1 MEEPNL
7 KIISQLRAILQASV
21 DKHFG
26 FQRPNNRSLEAAQE
40 HAQKLL
46 DQYIAGLMKESP
58 ELKKQWALGHPFLVL
73 CKVSLETRSYQIIIT
88 TKDNPKGL

>member
-1 MEEPNL
+1 MEPNL
-7 KIISQLRAILQASV
+7 RIVSQLTRILQQSV

-26 FQRPNNRSLEAAQE
+26 FMRPNNRSLEAARE

-46 DQYIAGLMKESP
+46 DQYIDGLMKESP
-58 ELKKQWALGHPFLVL
+58 DLKKQWALGHPFLVL
-73 CKVSLETRSYQIIIT
+73 CRVSLETRSYQVSIT

>member
-1 MEEPNL
+1 MEANIR
-7 KIISQLRAILQASV
+7 IISQLTRILQASV

-26 FQRPNNRSLEAAQE
+26 HMRPNNRSLDAARD

-46 DQYIAGLMKESP
+46 DQYIDGLMKESP

-73 CKVSLETRSYQIIIT
+73 CTVSLETRSYKISIT

>member
-26 FQRPNNRSLEAAQE
+26 YQRPNNRSLEAARQ
-40 HAQKLL
+40 HAQDLL
-46 DQYIAGLMKESP
+46 DKYVKELMKESP
-58 ELKKQWALGHPFLVL
+58 QLKAQWSLGHPFLVL
-73 CKVSLETRSYQIIIT
+73 CRISLETRSYQIVIT

>member
-1 MEEPNL
+1 VEANIR
-7 KIISQLRAILQASV
+7 IISQLTRILQQSV

-26 FQRPNNRSLEAAQE
+26 HMRPNNRSLEAARD

-46 DQYIAGLMKESP
+46 DQYVEALMKESP
-58 ELKKQWALGHPFLVL
+58 DLKKLWALGHPFLVL
-73 CKVSLETRSYQIIIT
+73 CTVSLETRSYKISIT